1 MKRKTTVLLLSLF
14 FVSSVV
20 AISSVNNGSQMAIIA
35 DYEEQAINASNNQQP
50 DNIEF
55 ESGEQLANNA
65 QFASQV
71 DVEQPNDASYQTD
84 SDIVL
89 VETKA
94 DKARLKKQKQEA
106 ERQRQA
112 KLTQKLNEE
121 TKLALQKRLQENG
134 APTKSLGT
142 EQAVASAAQSEE
154 INELTSQTTNQPQ
167 VAALTTE
174 QQVTLKRKALNLAP
188 PIPPGT
194 LGGGN
199 GNGGPGAAITT
210 SASPPPPIPP
220 GTLGGGG
227 GNGNGGPGAASPTS
241 ASAN

>member
-35 DYEEQAINASNNQQP
+35 DYDPSVEDYAVDSYV
-50 DNIEF
+50 
-55 ESGEQLANNA
+55 
-65 QFASQV
+65 QV
-71 DVEQPNDASYQTD
+71 DSNQANVNEENTYTDTNEDLVAQVESTEQVDIDYQTD
-84 SDIVL
+84 SDILL
-89 VETKA
+89 VESKA

-112 KLTQKLNEE
+112 KLTQQLNEE
-121 TKLALQKRLQENG
+121 TKIALQKRLQQNG
-134 APTKSLGT
+134 EPAKSLGT

-154 INELTSQTTNQPQ
+154 INRLTSQTTNQPQ

-199 GNGGPGAAITT
+199 GNGGPGAAST
-210 SASPPPPIPP
+210 
-220 GTLGGGG
+220 
-227 GNGNGGPGAASPTS
+227 TS

>member
-35 DYEEQAINASNNQQP
+35 DYDPSVEDYAVDSYVQFDSNQANVNEENTYTDTNEDLVAQV
-50 DNIEF
+50 
-55 ESGEQLANNA
+55 ESTE
-65 QFASQV
+65 QV
-71 DVEQPNDASYQTD
+71 DIDYQTD
-84 SDIVL
+84 SDILL
-89 VETKA
+89 VESKA

-121 TKLALQKRLQENG
+121 TKLALQKRLQQNG
-134 APTKSLGT
+134 EPAKSLGT
-142 EQAVASAAQSEE
+142 EQAIVTAADSDLT
-154 INELTSQTTNQPQ
+154 NELTSQTTNQPQ

-199 GNGGPGAAITT
+199 GNGGPGAAST
-210 SASPPPPIPP
+210 
-220 GTLGGGG
+220 
-227 GNGNGGPGAASPTS
+227 TS

>member
-35 DYEEQAINASNNQQP
+35 DYESQQP
-50 DNIEF
+50 VSDENSLTLDNDEVDA
-55 ESGEQLANNA
+55 EQ
-65 QFASQV
+65 QV
-71 DVEQPNDASYQTD
+71 FTDSAEQETTNYQTD
-84 SDIVL
+84 TDILL
-89 VETKA
+89 VETKE
-94 DKARLKKQKQEA
+94 DKDRLKKQKKQA
-106 ERQRQA
+106 ERERQA
-112 KLTQKLNEE
+112 KLTAQLNAEAKQTLE
-121 TKLALQKRLQENG
+121 KRIQQQGEP
-134 APTKSLGT
+134 AKSLGT
-142 EQAVASAAQSEE
+142 QTVVASAAQS
-154 INELTSQTTNQPQ
+154 NELSELPAQTTVQPQ

-199 GNGGPGAAITT
+199 GNGGPGAATT
-210 SASPPPPIPP
+210 
-220 GTLGGGG
+220 
-227 GNGNGGPGAASPTS
+227 TS

>member
-35 DYEEQAINASNNQQP
+35 DYDPSVEDYAVDSYVQFDSNQANVNEENTYTDTNEALVAQV
-50 DNIEF
+50 
-55 ESGEQLANNA
+55 ESTE
-65 QFASQV
+65 QV
-71 DVEQPNDASYQTD
+71 DIDYQTD
-84 SDIVL
+84 SDILL
-89 VETKA
+89 VESKE

-112 KLTQKLNEE
+112 KLTQQLNEE
-121 TKLALQKRLQENG
+121 TKIALQKRLQQNG
-134 APTKSLGT
+134 EPAKSLGT

-154 INELTSQTTNQPQ
+154 INRLTSQTTNQPQ

-199 GNGGPGAAITT
+199 GNGGPGAAST
-210 SASPPPPIPP
+210 
-220 GTLGGGG
+220 
-227 GNGNGGPGAASPTS
+227 TS